1 MPDVRVSQKD
11 GTITI
16 AHGVADESTTWSVTD
31 HVTKVAED
39 KLDLFLARVEGSSLV
54 SKPDTSNK
62 DK

>member
-1 MPDVRVSQKD
+1 MPDVKVPQRD

-39 KLDLFLARVEGSSLV
+39 KLDLFLSRVEGSSLV
-54 SKPDTSNK
+54 AKPATSNK
-62 DK
+62 DQ